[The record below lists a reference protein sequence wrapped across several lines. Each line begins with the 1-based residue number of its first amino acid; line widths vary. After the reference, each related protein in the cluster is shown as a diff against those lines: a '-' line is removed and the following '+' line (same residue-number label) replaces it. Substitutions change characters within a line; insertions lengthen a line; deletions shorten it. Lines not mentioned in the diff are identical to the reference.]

1 MNKNQLTKNLLIV
14 ALVIVVGLIIFFLPK
29 ESASTHNKTT
39 TQKEETITT
48 TNTQPMTQ
56 EQNGLKIET
65 TQEGTGPGAA
75 KGQTVSVHYTGKLT
89 DGKVFDS
96 SIPRGAPFDV
106 TLGENRVI
114 AGWELGLLGMKVGEK
129 RTLTIPPELG
139 YGAQGFPGVI
149 PQNATLIF
157 DVELIAIH

>member
-1 MNKNQLTKNLLIV
+1 MNKNELTKNLFIIALIV
-14 ALVIVVGLIIFFLPK
+14 IVGLIIFFLPK
-29 ESASTHNKTT
+29 ESVSTHNETT
-39 TQKEETITT
+39 TQKEETIT
-48 TNTQPMTQ
+48 PHMTQ

-65 TQEGTGPGAA
+65 TQEGTGLGAE

-106 TLGENRVI
+106 KLGENRVI

-129 RTLTIPPELG
+129 RTLTIAPELG

-157 DVELIAIH
+157 DVELVAIN